1 MNSDKALAVYV
12 DFENVAIGLKD
23 MPGPE
28 FDVNVVLEKLVEKG
42 RILVKNAYC
51 DWHKYQESRRPL
63 HESGFVLV
71 EIPHARWSGK
81 NSADIRMVVDALD
94 LCYTR
99 PHIDTFALVTGDS
112 DFTPLVGKLREYG
125 KRVIGIGV
133 RNSSSKLL
141 IESCD
146 DFWYY
151 DELAGGKEE
160 EEPALEKTEKPE
172 LDGRPSRVRMFKRLA
187 ATSHSMIDDRGE
199 AVWASHVKQVFKRKQ
214 PNFSEGYYGYPSFS
228 DLLEDGK
235 KRGFLEIEKD
245 KDSGGY
251 RILSASTRPR
261 K

>member
-1 MNSDKALAVYV
+1 MSSDNNIAVYV
-12 DFENVAIGLKD
+12 DFENVALGLRD
-23 MPGPE
+23 RDQPD
-28 FDVNVVLEKLVEKG
+28 FDVEIVLEKLLEKG

-51 DWHKYQESRRPL
+51 DWSSYQGARRPL
-63 HESGFVLV
+63 HEAGFVLV

-99 PHIDTFALVTGDS
+99 PHIDVFALVTGDS
-112 DFTPLVGKLREYG
+112 DFTPLVGKLREQG

-133 RNSSSKLL
+133 RDSSSKLL

-151 DELAGGKEE
+151 DEIAGSRVP
-160 EEPALEKTEKPE
+160 EEPEANGEKEK
-172 LDGRPSRVRMFKRLA
+172 GKPSRTRLFKRLA
-187 ATSHSMIDDRGE
+187 ATAHSMIDDRGE

-214 PNFSEGYYGYPSFS
+214 PNFSEGFYGFSSFS
-228 DLLEDGK
+228 ELLEEASRK
-235 KRGFLEIEKD
+235 GFLEIERD
-245 KDSGGY
+245 KNSGGH
-251 RILSASTRPR
+251 RIRSATSRPGNS

>member
-1 MNSDKALAVYV
+1 MDSDKALAVYV
-12 DFENVAIGLKD
+12 DFENVALGLKD
-23 MPGPE
+23 LPGPD
-28 FDVNVVLEKLVEKG
+28 FDVELVIERLLEKG

-51 DWHKYQESRRPL
+51 DWHRYQDSRRPL
-63 HESGFVLV
+63 HEAGFVLV

-99 PHIDTFALVTGDS
+99 PHIDTFALITGDS

-151 DELAGGKEE
+151 DELAKGKAE
-160 EEPALEKTEKPE
+160 EEPAPDKSEKP
-172 LDGRPSRVRMFKRLA
+172 DGKPSRNRMFKRLA
-187 ATSHSMIDDRGE
+187 GTAHSMIDDRGE

-214 PNFSEGYYGYPSFS
+214 PNFSEGYFGYAGFS
-228 DLLEDGK
+228 ELLEDGAS
-235 KRGFLEIEKD
+235 RGFLEIEKD
-245 KDSGGY
+245 KASGGY
-251 RILSASTRPR
+251 RILSARTRGR
-261 K
+261 